1 MEFRASRLRSKADEQ
16 QQRQNELEDRKSNQ
30 MRLIKLKNR
39 DLRIRFDRGEISS
52 TKQKKKVKKMDT
64 LQAYRSQKD
73 FPKELMPGRIFVDMK
88 RHAVLIP
95 NSPTTWIPVHISTIK
110 SVSDTTQGQWTFL
123 RINFHTTGGNT
134 MEFPPMDEP
143 NNLWMKALTMKT
155 QSVGQNNRLTVA
167 SKQIKESM
175 KQLKALDT
183 ERDNK
188 ATSSMDQVEPLQVF
202 KTGRREILDNLVIRP
217 NLVGRKTIGS
227 LEIHHNGV
235 RFQSSKG

>member
-1 MEFRASRLRSKADEQ
+1 
-16 QQRQNELEDRKSNQ
+16 
-30 MRLIKLKNR
+30 
-39 DLRIRFDRGEISS
+39 
-52 TKQKKKVKKMDT
+52 
-64 LQAYRSQKD
+64 
-73 FPKELMPGRIFVDMK
+73 
-88 RHAVLIP
+88 
-95 NSPTTWIPVHISTIK
+95 
-110 SVSDTTQGQWTFL
+110 
-123 RINFHTTGGNT
+123 
-134 MEFPPMDEP
+134 
-143 NNLWMKALTMKT
+143 MKT